1 MTINTGMV
9 NTNRQSTYGLK
20 LGQNSEMTVA
30 SDCFELFLFFK
41 INLIVIYEYVD
52 VALCVGSRMW
62 MKVQEIRD
70 TVSLELESQGSI
82 WYLGPLQEQ

>member
-52 VALCVGSRMW
+52 VALCVGSRM
-62 MKVQEIRD
+62 
-70 TVSLELESQGSI
+70 
-82 WYLGPLQEQ
+82 